1 MLFFFRCSLPY
12 SSIPTFPLPGK
23 YAYSSKHSDY
33 RILRSIH
40 FSQMGIPDVDCSKAA
55 ALL

>member
-1 MLFFFRCSLPY
+1 MLFFFRCSLLY
-12 SSIPTFPLPGK
+12 FFIPTFPLPGK
-23 YAYSSKHSDY
+23 YAYSSKHADY

-40 FSQMGIPDVDCSKAA
+40 FFQMGIPDVDCSKAA